1 MGTPVWARELANA
14 KGFAPAGGDCYLG
27 LPMTLIVRSVSF
39 ARSLLADRAGSSSI
53 RFAFAIGLSAS
64 AVLILVRVGAAVA
77 AGH

>member
-1 MGTPVWARELANA
+1 
-14 KGFAPAGGDCYLG
+14 
-27 LPMTLIVRSVSF
+27 MTLIVRSVSF
-39 ARSLLADRAGSSSI
+39 AHSLLADRAGSSSI